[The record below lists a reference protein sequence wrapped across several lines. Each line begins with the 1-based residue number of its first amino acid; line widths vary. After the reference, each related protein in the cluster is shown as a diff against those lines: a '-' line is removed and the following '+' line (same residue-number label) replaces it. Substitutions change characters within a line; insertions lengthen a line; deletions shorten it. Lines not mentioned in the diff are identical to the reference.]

1 MFINH
6 SVFNMQAMLY
16 SGSGNLLWVVE
27 ISPQTDVHAD
37 AKWASLSRQLCRD
50 KFDGLMLVTDSA
62 PYQAYFFNP
71 DGSDGVFCGN
81 GVRCVAYHLVQKYS
95 PVQPFSIFIAGQEIF
110 CQVLDDQ
117 VEIYLPKSGVKS
129 IGLETV
135 QVFPDVELSGFRMDM
150 PNPHWVIFAEISRD
164 ELLRVGQRIN
174 DHYQDIY
181 GGMNVEFVFKNVDDQ
196 WQALVYERG
205 AGITEA
211 CGSGAM
217 AVLCVLQ
224 DQGLIARGEPL
235 DLKMSGGM
243 LRLQDLGD
251 HLSLRGQVQLQKV
264 VQDAFRS

>member
-6 SVFNMQAMLY
+6 SVFSMQAILY
-16 SGSGNLLWVVE
+16 SSTGNLLWVVE
-27 ISPQTDVHAD
+27 ISPQTDVRAD
-37 AKWASLSRQLCRD
+37 SKWCDLSVQLCRD
-50 KFDGLMLVTDSA
+50 QGDGLMLVTDSA

-81 GVRCVAYHLVQKYS
+81 GVRCVAYHLERKYKPS
-95 PVQPFSIFIAGQEIF
+95 QPFSIFIAGQEIR
-110 CQVLDDQ
+110 CQVFHDQ
-117 VEIYLPKSGVKS
+117 VEIYLPKTGVKS
-129 IGLETV
+129 LGPETV
-135 QVFPDVELSGFRMDM
+135 QVALDLAFSGFRMDM
-150 PNPHWVIFAEISRD
+150 PNPHLVIFAEISND
-164 ELLRVGQRIN
+164 ELLRVGQRIGEY
-174 DHYQDIY
+174 YQDLY
-181 GGMNVEFVFKNVDDQ
+181 GGINVEFVFKNTDDQ

-224 DQGLIARGEPL
+224 DQGLITRGAPL

-251 HLSLRGQVQLQKV
+251 HLSLRGQVQLQRV
-264 VQDAFRS
+264 VQDAFGS